1 MTVAIER
8 SIRAQIDHFV
18 AVQQAFEAVI
28 ASRPATAL
36 QDLVAGTEDFA
47 YQRRISSNILSRLD
61 GAISRVRYGSI
72 FSWIEAHDAYFDE
85 LGEVSLESGMEGY
98 NAAFP
103 GEFAVLYKL
112 STGLD
117 LASELVWPFSYR
129 SFGTWLA
136 AGGPNTLTY
145 TEASDLPV
153 VDPLVCRGE
162 GLIRLEAKSL
172 IGGSTLNATAT
183 LVRADDSTYAWSAAM
198 PSGSAIGT
206 QVGLKRA
213 ITGSIGSVT
222 NATIVSNVNPST
234 FGLIAGQW
242 VVISSVSGYGFN
254 YEAKTEAV
262 QVVSITA
269 ASPNYNIVVTPAPVN
284 TFGSSF
290 YLEPCW
296 AGVDGMVHAS
306 GGTNGDTV
314 SLMFAPDRAFD
325 RDFTQLF
332 A

>member
-47 YQRRISSNILSRLD
+47 YQRRISSTILSRLD

-85 LGEVSLESGMEGY
+85 QGEVSLESGMEGY

-117 LASELVWPFSYR
+117 LSPESVWPYSYR

-145 TEASDLPV
+145 TAPSSLPV
-153 VDPLVCRGE
+153 VDPTVCRGE
-162 GLIRLEAKSL
+162 GLVRLEAKTL
-172 IGGSTLNATAT
+172 IGGSTLNSTAT
-183 LVRADDSTYAWSAAM
+183 LVRADGSTYAWSAAM

-213 ITGSIGSVT
+213 ITGSITGT
-222 NATIVSNVNPST
+222 TIVSNVNPST

-242 VVISSVSGYGFN
+242 VVVSSVSGYGFD

-262 QVVSITA
+262 QVVSITTNG
-269 ASPNYNIVVTPAPVN
+269 PNYDIVVTPAPVN
-284 TFGSSF
+284 SFGSSF

-296 AGVDGMVHAS
+296 ADVDTMAHSS